1 MGGGALILLVGMF
14 VAGIIGNQL
23 GQRIN
28 RGVLGFWSGFLLGP
42 LGWILISLAA
52 PVENRL
58 SDGPRPPKGSEEY
71 NLWLSDKYAIKRNE
85 TFGKYECSGGLFN
98 TLELAL
104 QHAET
109 LDEESAQ
116 NEWRQTEDYDK
127 RQKELATKPWHYVL
141 VWIFI
146 FFVLFFIV
154 PIQLNR

>member
-23 GQRIN
+23 GQRTN

-52 PVENRL
+52 PVEKRL

-127 RQKELATKPWHYVL
+127 RQKELETAPWHYVL
-141 VWIFI
+141 VGILFLLFI
-146 FFVLFFIV
+146 MVAIA
-154 PIQLNR
+154 LNR